1 MIVFDEAET
10 GFWDRFFGALIAFFF
25 TTITLICGLIL
36 IVAKFF
42 AKGAIFKY
50 YATQGMLFSYFT
62 TPVFVWMALIALL
75 SILYGA
81 YLGSLRTII
90 MLGHMWGTSEDEG
103 MALRIWLVIFIGA
116 IIGITLMAFL

>member
-1 MIVFDEAET
+1 MIVFDETET

-25 TTITLICGLIL
+25 TVITLICGPIV

-50 YATQGMLFSYFT
+50 YATKGVLLSYFT
-62 TPVFVWMALIALL
+62 IPVFAWMVLIVLF
-75 SILYGA
+75 SVVYGA

-90 MLGHMWGTSEDEG
+90 MLGHMWGTSEDPV
-103 MALRIWLVIFIGA
+103 MTFRIWLGIFIGA
-116 IIGITLMAFL
+116 IISIALMVHQ

>member
-25 TTITLICGLIL
+25 TLITLICVPIL

-50 YATQGMLFSYFT
+50 YVTKGMLFSYFT
-62 TPVFVWMALIALL
+62 IPVFAWLLLIVLL
-75 SILYGA
+75 SVIYGA
-81 YLGSLRTII
+81 YLGSMRTII
-90 MLGHMWGTSEDEG
+90 MLGHLWGTSNDQE
-103 MALRIWLVIFIGA
+103 MTIRIWLVIFIGA
-116 IIGITLMAFL
+116 IISVTVMA

>member
-1 MIVFDEAET
+1 MIVFDETET

-25 TTITLICGLIL
+25 TTITLICGPIL

-50 YATQGMLFSYFT
+50 YATKGMLFSYFT
-62 TPVFVWMALIALL
+62 IPVFTWMALVVLL
-75 SILYGA
+75 SIVYGA

-90 MLGHMWGTSEDEG
+90 MLGHVWGTSEDE
-103 MALRIWLVIFIGA
+103 MMTLRIWLVIFIGA
-116 IIGITLMAFL
+116 IIGITLMAYS